1 MRKNRVFITILAFLV
16 GVNLVSCIQKKSEEN
31 HVEFDHIQIN
41 EKVFLLPQND
51 TTLPYADVKIDFLY
65 PKKFNNQE
73 DLARLQQIFNGTFFN
88 DETYDSLSPQ
98 DALDKYVENYVEEYR
113 ELTNQYNQ
121 DLANLEG
128 ENRPSWYWYSLGKSN
143 KILYNDKNILS
154 YSVEHYDYTGG
165 AHGSLRVLYYT
176 IDLNELTTVTEED
189 IFQPNYHH
197 FLTSKIVEKL
207 MEKYKVDSPEKL
219 IDEGFFDINEIAPN
233 NNFWL
238 NNEGIHYI
246 FNQYEIAPYSMGP
259 IEVTIPYEEIKSII
273 IPESVAKNY
282 ID

>member
-1 MRKNRVFITILAFLV
+1 MRKNSTLIVLLVFLYGI
-16 GVNLVSCIQKKSEEN
+16 NLISCNQKKSEQN
-31 HVEFDHIQIN
+31 HIEFDHLQMN
-41 EKVFLLPQND
+41 EKVFLLSQND
-51 TTLPYADVKIDFLY
+51 TTLPYADVKIDFIY

-88 DETYDSLSPQ
+88 DETYDSISPQ
-98 DALDKYVENYVEEYR
+98 DALDKYLENYTKEYK

-128 ENRPSWYWYSLGKSN
+128 EDRPSWYWYILGKSN
-143 KILYNDKNILS
+143 EILYNDKNILS
-154 YSVEHYDYTGG
+154 YSVEHSDYTGG

-176 IDLNELTTVTEED
+176 IDLDELTTVTEED

-207 MEKYKVDSPEKL
+207 MKKYNVDNPEKL

-259 IEVTIPYEEIKSII
+259 IEVTIPYEEIISIVL
-273 IPESVAKNY
+273 PESVAKNY
-282 ID
+282 IE